1 MDEKRKKYLKE
12 YSKKVKRV
20 SVTLTLKEYKIL
32 EREAK
37 KYNLRPTTF
46 LKKAFFSC
54 LENKKLLTKVQEDE
68 LKEFVR
74 IIRSI
79 GNNINQ
85 MAKHSNIFRAVLN
98 RNRVFKQLEE
108 LEREVIDFINK

>member
-1 MDEKRKKYLKE
+1 MNEKRKKYLKE
-12 YSKKVKRV
+12 YSKRVKRV

-37 KYNLRPTTF
+37 KHDLKPTTF

-54 LENKKLLTKVQEDE
+54 LENKKLLSKVQEDE
-68 LKEFVR
+68 LKEFVK
-74 IIRSI
+74 IVRSI

-85 MAKHSNIFRAVLN
+85 MAKHSNIFRSILN
-98 RNRVFKQLEE
+98 RNRVLNQLEK
-108 LEREVIDFINK
+108 LEKEVIDFISK